1 MKNSRPRES
10 ERLESP
16 DVVANKCAH
25 RLDEALWSQSIAYWD
40 GELRHVEALA
50 RDRDAARKPGRDK
63 RGARH
68 FA

>member
-1 MKNSRPRES
+1 
-10 ERLESP
+10 
-16 DVVANKCAH
+16 
-25 RLDEALWSQSIAYWD
+25 
-40 GELRHVEALA
+40 VEALA